1 VSLKTVNPRTETAN
15 HGHEIRDRALE
26 LIRLGLPISARE
38 LAALLRLGISQFH
51 KREKAGAF
59 DDLRIPGAIGV
70 RRFSGPKVQKFL
82 AGELLDDSP
91 RVFGRK

>member
-1 VSLKTVNPRTETAN
+1 
-15 HGHEIRDRALE
+15 
-26 LIRLGLPISARE
+26 
-38 LAALLRLGISQFH
+38 LGISQFH

-91 RVFGRK
+91 RVFGRKRAR